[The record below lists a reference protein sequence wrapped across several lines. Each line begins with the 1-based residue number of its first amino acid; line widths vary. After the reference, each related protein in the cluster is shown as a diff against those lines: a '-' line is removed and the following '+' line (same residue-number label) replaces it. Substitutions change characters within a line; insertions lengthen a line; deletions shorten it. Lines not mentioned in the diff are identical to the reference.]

1 MKPIQ
6 RGPVYL
12 DTSALVKLYLPEPG
26 SREVNTAVA
35 GRIDLVVSDLVVTE
49 AVAALARRTREGDL
63 GREAAARLHG
73 ALLDDLAHDVFVR
86 VELDPATHRA
96 AERFLLSLPVALRA
110 ADALHLAL
118 AASAAA
124 GTLLTFDPRLADA
137 ALAIGVEV
145 RP

>member
-1 MKPIQ
+1 LEAIH

-12 DTSALVKLYLPEPG
+12 DTSALVKVYLPEPR
-26 SREVNTAVA
+26 SDEVNAAIA
-35 GRIDLVVSDLVVTE
+35 GRVDLVVSDLVITE
-49 AVAALARRTREGDL
+49 AVAALARRVREGDL

-73 ALLDDLAHDVFVR
+73 ALLDDFEHDHFAR
-86 VELDPATHRA
+86 VDLDPATHRA

-118 AASAAA
+118 AASAGA
-124 GTLLTFDPRLADA
+124 GTLLTSDPRLGEA
-137 ALAIGVEV
+137 ALAIGIEV